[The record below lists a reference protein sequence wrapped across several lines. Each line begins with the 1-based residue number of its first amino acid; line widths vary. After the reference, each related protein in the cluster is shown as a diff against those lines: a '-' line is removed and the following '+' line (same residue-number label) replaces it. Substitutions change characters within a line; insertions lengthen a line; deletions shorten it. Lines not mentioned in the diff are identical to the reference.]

1 MLAKLVVLAVL
12 MSGTIGTQAQAQKNT
27 DVPSGPAVW
36 PLIKSPAQPQTGP
49 APQGNT
55 AGPQRHVTSEP
66 APGASQGSKQ
76 AMAGSKGAGRVG
88 RGAYGLTIHRT
99 NATADDDGRPRRAQR
114 DKR

>member
-1 MLAKLVVLAVL
+1 MLVKLVVLAVL

-55 AGPQRHVTSEP
+55 AGPQSGGDSKGAP
-66 APGASQGSKQ
+66 AGTDSKGAV
-76 AMAGSKGAGRVG
+76 GSKGNGSNT
-88 RGAYGLTIHRT
+88 RG
-99 NATADDDGRPRRAQR
+99 
-114 DKR
+114 K